1 MTSRIK
7 LVVTG
12 DMERLALAES
22 LSRYFPNQTAAGDD
36 VIWERPRKL
45 NCVTSNRLPPN
56 PTSTSTQMQALAR
69 AMIDEAIDG
78 KTGHPADLVI
88 AIDDVEVANLGQEAI
103 IGQHF
108 RMACQQALNDKA
120 SSAQARSRHAQIVQ
134 QRCSFHLLRPMV
146 ESYLF
151 ADAVALATAGV
162 SSSIVPVLRHPSD
175 VEEFE
180 VTDPSWLPQ
189 CHHVNGAKQAQFPWW
204 REELHPKR
212 YLEHLVLRGAG
223 GSYEETDQGRRA
235 LLNLQ
240 WASAATVPTGISLL
254 RALFEDISDWFGVQS
269 PLGAGTLAA
278 AFYPAR
284 SVNRQGLLL
293 RNQ

>member
-1 MTSRIK
+1 
-7 LVVTG
+7 
-12 DMERLALAES
+12 MERQALAES
-22 LSRYFPNQTAAGDD
+22 LCRCFPIQTSDGDD
-36 VIWERPRKL
+36 VIWERSRKL
-45 NCVTSNRLPPN
+45 NCTTSNRLPPN
-56 PTSTSTQMQALAR
+56 PTSTSTQMKALAR

-88 AIDDVEVANLGQEAI
+88 AIDDVEVANFGQEAL

-108 RMACQQALNDKA
+108 RLACQQALNDKA
-120 SSAQARSRHAQIVQ
+120 SSTQTRARYAQIVQ

-151 ADAVALATAGV
+151 SDAEALAVAGV
-162 SSSIVPVLRHPSD
+162 PDSIVPMLRYPTD

-189 CHHVNGAKQAQFPWW
+189 CHHANGARHAQYPWW
-204 REELHPKR
+204 REECHPKR
-212 YLEHLVLRGAG
+212 YLEHLVLQGAG
-223 GSYEETDQGRRA
+223 SSYDETDQGRRA

-240 WASAATVPTGISLL
+240 WTSAAAQPTSISLL
-254 RALFEDISDWFGVQS
+254 RALFEDISDWFGVQN
-269 PLGAGTLAA
+269 PLGAGTVAA
-278 AFYPAR
+278 AFYPGKT
-284 SVNRQGLLL
+284 VIRQGLLL